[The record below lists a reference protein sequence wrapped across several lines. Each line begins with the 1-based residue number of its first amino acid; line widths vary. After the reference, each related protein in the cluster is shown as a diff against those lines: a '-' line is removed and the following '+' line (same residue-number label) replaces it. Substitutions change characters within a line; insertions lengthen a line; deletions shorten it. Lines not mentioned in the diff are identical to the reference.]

1 MPAPHSLHAV
11 CAGPF
16 KGKQVQLA
24 KCHEECRSG
33 RSRLQMEQINISKE
47 GAAYL
52 TAMHISAAAAA
63 TCLALGYITFRVSGG
78 LTFLEWREREKS
90 EVSPSPHTSHMLLR
104 RGERQANMSPETRSG
119 KKEVGKG
126 SEISLS
132 LH

>member
-1 MPAPHSLHAV
+1 M
-11 CAGPF
+11 G
-16 KGKQVQLA
+16 
-24 KCHEECRSG
+24 
-33 RSRLQMEQINISKE
+33 QINISKE

-90 EVSPSPHTSHMLLR
+90 EVSPSPHTSHMLLLR
-104 RGERQANMSPETRSG
+104 RGERQANRSPETRSG

-132 LH
+132 LR

>member
-1 MPAPHSLHAV
+1 
-11 CAGPF
+11 
-16 KGKQVQLA
+16 
-24 KCHEECRSG
+24 
-33 RSRLQMEQINISKE
+33 MEQINISKE

-52 TAMHISAAAAA
+52 TAMHISAAA

-90 EVSPSPHTSHMLLR
+90 EVSPSPHTSHMLLLR
-104 RGERQANMSPETRSG
+104 RGERQANRSPETRSG